1 MKELLELL
9 EGITDNVDSLAA
21 QIPNADDAHEQI
33 QLAENIEREMSDARA
48 ILRAINLI
56 QQSL

>member
-33 QLAENIEREMSDARA
+33 QLAEYIEREMSDARA